1 MALLIRIMFEFVEVR
16 LTKLVDECQSDCL
29 VLGSF
34 KRGQRNTRRNM
45 INDA

>member
-1 MALLIRIMFEFVEVR
+1 MALLIRIMFASVEIR

-29 VLGSF
+29 VLGSGF
-34 KRGQRNTRRNM
+34 KRGQRNTRCN